1 MLISAQQ
8 ILHSQ
13 GKGKHPLNDF
23 NDLVDAE
30 HTRVVAPDYATA
42 VRILQERF
50 GSDWTVVHSRKVRR
64 PGILGWIGLSDVV
77 VIVRTQKSSNDI
89 LTTPIQLDAAIEE
102 KIPVLAGDF
111 SSEEMESTAP
121 ESEVSNP
128 EPLVS
133 LNSIDVMDAPTMTSA
148 METEVIAG
156 VNEELTNPTVSVS
169 ESDVFASAD
178 QNTEASFGESV
189 NQDSNN
195 SQPTSTDSATLNT
208 EVKEQEGFN
217 PIASVKEQGTVSH
230 ESFNSLSAR
239 LEDSKQRIAEELRA
253 FNSASPFHR
262 APDPWQ
268 TSSEGSTGTTSDVV
282 GIASFSEE
290 TAAEK
295 SVFDDPLFLGKVSTV
310 LERCGFSANACRDIK
325 NAVSSANVPDNLD
338 EAALDSLIEN
348 RVGACVMGRIPQAG
362 GISLANTAGK
372 TRFVALVGPTGV
384 GKTTTLAKL
393 AAYFH
398 VVEKKKVGLITL
410 DSYRLGA
417 IEQLRRFADIIG
429 LNFKTV
435 DQPEKVREE
444 IESFSKYDIVFI
456 DTAGRSQKDVDRLR
470 EVRDCLSNV
479 NDLEIHLCLS
489 LGAAPEALM
498 ATADA
503 FRIVGYDHVI
513 LTKRDESYSKG
524 FLWDLFGVMQ
534 KPISYVTCGQEV
546 PEDFD
551 AASREEIRDMIL
563 GVE

>member
-1 MLISAQQ
+1 
-8 ILHSQ
+8 
-13 GKGKHPLNDF
+13 LNDF
-23 NDLVDAE
+23 KDLVDAE

-64 PGILGWIGLSDVV
+64 PGLLGWIGLSDVV

-89 LTTPIQLDAAIEE
+89 LTTPIQLEAAIEE

-111 SSEEMESTAP
+111 STEESETEVTAESMTAADSVSMETAMETSMETSMESTMETPVESEMP
-121 ESEVSNP
+121 ES
-128 EPLVS
+128 
-133 LNSIDVMDAPTMTSA
+133 PTA
-148 METEVIAG
+148 I
-156 VNEELTNPTVSVS
+156 S
-169 ESDVFASAD
+169 ESDFFS
-178 QNTEASFGESV
+178 SV
-189 NQDSNN
+189 DSNN
-195 SQPTSTDSATLNT
+195 PSGFDQPIVPDPIVLNPSAANSTSTDA
-208 EVKEQEGFN
+208 EV
-217 PIASVKEQGTVSH
+217 VKAP
-230 ESFNSLSAR
+230 SFNDTAASAATGAEVTENFNTLSAR
-239 LEDSKQRIAEELRA
+239 LEGSRERIAEELRA
-253 FNSASPFHR
+253 FNSSSPFHR
-262 APDPWQ
+262 EPDPWQ
-268 TSSEGSTGTTSDVV
+268 TVENSSASQEADVV
-282 GIASFSEE
+282 GIAEI
-290 TAAEK
+290 AAED
-295 SVFDDPLFLGKVSTV
+295 VEDLDVYDDPVFLGKVSTV
-310 LERCGFSANACRDIK
+310 LERCGFSDNACSEIK
-325 NAVSSANVPDNLD
+325 SAVSRANVPENLD
-338 EAALDSLIEN
+338 EAALDALIEN
-348 RVGACVMGRIPQAG
+348 RIGACVMGRIPEAG
-362 GISLANTAGK
+362 GISLAHTAGK

-489 LGAAPEALM
+489 LGAAQEALM

-524 FLWDLFGVMQ
+524 FLWDLFGIMQ
-534 KPISYVTCGQEV
+534 KPVSYVTCGQEV

-551 AASREEIRDMIL
+551 AASREQIRDMIL
-563 GVE
+563 GAE

>member
-8 ILHSQ
+8 IHRSQ

-148 METEVIAG
+148 METEVVAG

-169 ESDVFASAD
+169 ESDVFASAN

-189 NQDSNN
+189 NQDSNI

-217 PIASVKEQGTVSH
+217 LLLP
-230 ESFNSLSAR
+230 
-239 LEDSKQRIAEELRA
+239 
-253 FNSASPFHR
+253 
-262 APDPWQ
+262 
-268 TSSEGSTGTTSDVV
+268 
-282 GIASFSEE
+282 
-290 TAAEK
+290 
-295 SVFDDPLFLGKVSTV
+295 
-310 LERCGFSANACRDIK
+310 
-325 NAVSSANVPDNLD
+325 
-338 EAALDSLIEN
+338 
-348 RVGACVMGRIPQAG
+348 
-362 GISLANTAGK
+362 
-372 TRFVALVGPTGV
+372 
-384 GKTTTLAKL
+384 
-393 AAYFH
+393 
-398 VVEKKKVGLITL
+398 
-410 DSYRLGA
+410 
-417 IEQLRRFADIIG
+417 
-429 LNFKTV
+429 
-435 DQPEKVREE
+435 
-444 IESFSKYDIVFI
+444 
-456 DTAGRSQKDVDRLR
+456 
-470 EVRDCLSNV
+470 
-479 NDLEIHLCLS
+479 
-489 LGAAPEALM
+489 
-498 ATADA
+498 
-503 FRIVGYDHVI
+503 
-513 LTKRDESYSKG
+513 
-524 FLWDLFGVMQ
+524 
-534 KPISYVTCGQEV
+534 
-546 PEDFD
+546 
-551 AASREEIRDMIL
+551 
-563 GVE
+563 

>member
-8 ILHSQ
+8 KHHSQ
-13 GKGKHPLNDF
+13 GKGNQPLNDF
-23 NDLVDAE
+23 KDLVDAE

-64 PGILGWIGLSDVV
+64 PGVLGWLGLSDVV
-77 VIVRTQKSSNDI
+77 VIVRTQKSNNDI
-89 LTTPIQLDAAIEE
+89 LTTPMQLENVIEE

-111 SSEEMESTAP
+111 SEEEMTTSP
-121 ESEVSNP
+121 ESEPV
-128 EPLVS
+128 
-133 LNSIDVMDAPTMTSA
+133 TMTSGDPVSSGVSEEFTEPQSEIFSSTDRNFNSGIGNDSPSENTGVNLSSGYSENNSSVVSGHSNTSGA
-148 METEVIAG
+148 KPEIVSPIPDTEV
-156 VNEELTNPTVSVS
+156 
-169 ESDVFASAD
+169 F
-178 QNTEASFGESV
+178 
-189 NQDSNN
+189 NN
-195 SQPTSTDSATLNT
+195 
-208 EVKEQEGFN
+208 
-217 PIASVKEQGTVSH
+217 
-230 ESFNSLSAR
+230 LSAR
-239 LEDSKQRIAEELRA
+239 LEGSRQRIAEELKA

-262 APDPWQ
+262 APDSWQ
-268 TSSEGSTGTTSDVV
+268 SVDHGNVQQADEADVV
-282 GIASFSEE
+282 GLSEIIAE
-290 TAAEK
+290 AEK
-295 SVFDDPLFLGKVSTV
+295 GQSAFEDPVFLGKVSKI
-310 LERCGFSANACRDIK
+310 LNRCGFSDTACQDIK
-325 NAVSSANVPDNLD
+325 NAVRSTEIPKNLD
-338 EAALDSLIEN
+338 DASLDSLIEN
-348 RVGACVMGRIPQAG
+348 RIGACVMERIPEAG

-435 DQPEKVREE
+435 NEPHQIQEE
-444 IESFSKYDIVFI
+444 IAAFSKYDIVFV
-456 DTAGRSQKDVDRLR
+456 DTAGRSQKDVNRLK
-470 EVRDCLSNV
+470 EVRDCLSSV
-479 NDLEIHLCLS
+479 NDLEVHLCLS
-489 LGAAPEALM
+489 LGAAPEALL

-534 KPISYVTCGQEV
+534 KPVSYVTCGQEV

>member
-8 ILHSQ
+8 ILRSQ

-111 SSEEMESTAP
+111 SSEETESRTP
-121 ESEVSNP
+121 DLEVSNP

-133 LNSIDVMDAPTMTSA
+133 LNPIHVSEAPAMTSTMDTEEVVGMDAEM
-148 METEVIAG
+148 
-156 VNEELTNPTVSVS
+156 TNPVDSLSGS
-169 ESDVFASAD
+169 EVFASAD
-178 QNTEASFGESV
+178 QNNDVSFEASVEQG
-189 NQDSNN
+189 SNTHQ
-195 SQPTSTDSATLNT
+195 QPSTDSVPLST
-208 EVKEQEGFN
+208 EVNEQEGFN
-217 PIASVKEQGTVSH
+217 PPASVKEQGTVNL

-239 LEDSKQRIAEELRA
+239 LEGSKQRIAEELKA
-253 FNSASPFHR
+253 FNSASPFYR

-268 TSSEGSTGTTSDVV
+268 TASEATTESNSDVV

-290 TAAEK
+290 TVAEK
-295 SVFDDPLFLGKVSTV
+295 SVFDDPVFLGKVSTI

-325 NAVSSANVPDNLD
+325 NAVSSANVPENLD
-338 EAALDSLIEN
+338 EAALDNLIEN

-435 DQPEKVREE
+435 DQAEKVREE

-456 DTAGRSQKDVDRLR
+456 DTAGRSQKDVDRLK

-551 AASREEIRDMIL
+551 AASREEICDMIL

>member
-1 MLISAQQ
+1 
-8 ILHSQ
+8 
-13 GKGKHPLNDF
+13 
-23 NDLVDAE
+23 
-30 HTRVVAPDYATA
+30 
-42 VRILQERF
+42 
-50 GSDWTVVHSRKVRR
+50 
-64 PGILGWIGLSDVV
+64 
-77 VIVRTQKSSNDI
+77 
-89 LTTPIQLDAAIEE
+89 
-102 KIPVLAGDF
+102 
-111 SSEEMESTAP
+111 
-121 ESEVSNP
+121 
-128 EPLVS
+128 
-133 LNSIDVMDAPTMTSA
+133 
-148 METEVIAG
+148 
-156 VNEELTNPTVSVS
+156 
-169 ESDVFASAD
+169 
-178 QNTEASFGESV
+178 
-189 NQDSNN
+189 
-195 SQPTSTDSATLNT
+195 
-208 EVKEQEGFN
+208 
-217 PIASVKEQGTVSH
+217 
-230 ESFNSLSAR
+230 
-239 LEDSKQRIAEELRA
+239 
-253 FNSASPFHR
+253 
-262 APDPWQ
+262 
-268 TSSEGSTGTTSDVV
+268 
-282 GIASFSEE
+282 
-290 TAAEK
+290 
-295 SVFDDPLFLGKVSTV
+295 
-310 LERCGFSANACRDIK
+310 
-325 NAVSSANVPDNLD
+325 
-338 EAALDSLIEN
+338 
-348 RVGACVMGRIPQAG
+348 MGRIPQAG

-456 DTAGRSQKDVDRLR
+456 DTAGRSQKDVDRLK
-470 EVRDCLSNV
+470 EVRDCLSSV

>member
-1 MLISAQQ
+1 M
-8 ILHSQ
+8 
-13 GKGKHPLNDF
+13 
-23 NDLVDAE
+23 
-30 HTRVVAPDYATA
+30 
-42 VRILQERF
+42 
-50 GSDWTVVHSRKVRR
+50 
-64 PGILGWIGLSDVV
+64 
-77 VIVRTQKSSNDI
+77 
-89 LTTPIQLDAAIEE
+89 
-102 KIPVLAGDF
+102 
-111 SSEEMESTAP
+111 
-121 ESEVSNP
+121 
-128 EPLVS
+128 
-133 LNSIDVMDAPTMTSA
+133 
-148 METEVIAG
+148 
-156 VNEELTNPTVSVS
+156 
-169 ESDVFASAD
+169 
-178 QNTEASFGESV
+178 
-189 NQDSNN
+189 
-195 SQPTSTDSATLNT
+195 
-208 EVKEQEGFN
+208 
-217 PIASVKEQGTVSH
+217 KEQGTVNL

-239 LEDSKQRIAEELRA
+239 LEGSKQRIAEELKA

-268 TSSEGSTGTTSDVV
+268 TASEATTESNSDVV

-290 TAAEK
+290 TVAEK
-295 SVFDDPLFLGKVSTV
+295 SVFDDPVFLGKVSTI
-310 LERCGFSANACRDIK
+310 LERCGFSANASRDIK
-325 NAVSSANVPDNLD
+325 NAVSSANISENLD
-338 EAALDSLIEN
+338 EAALDTLIEN

-435 DQPEKVREE
+435 DQAEKVREE

-456 DTAGRSQKDVDRLR
+456 DTAGRSQKDVDRLK

-551 AASREEIRDMIL
+551 AASREEICDMIL

>member
-8 ILHSQ
+8 ILRSQ

-111 SSEEMESTAP
+111 SSEETESRTP
-121 ESEVSNP
+121 DLEVSNP

-133 LNSIDVMDAPTMTSA
+133 LSSIHVSEAPAMTSTMDTEEVVGMDAEM
-148 METEVIAG
+148 
-156 VNEELTNPTVSVS
+156 TNPVDSLSGS
-169 ESDVFASAD
+169 EVFASAD
-178 QNTEASFGESV
+178 QNNDVSFEASVEQG
-189 NQDSNN
+189 SNTHQ
-195 SQPTSTDSATLNT
+195 QPSTDSVPLST
-208 EVKEQEGFN
+208 EVNEQEGFN
-217 PIASVKEQGTVSH
+217 PPASVKEQGTVNL

-239 LEDSKQRIAEELRA
+239 LEGSKQRIAEELKA
-253 FNSASPFHR
+253 FNSASPFYR

-268 TSSEGSTGTTSDVV
+268 TASEATTESNSDVV

-290 TAAEK
+290 TVAEK
-295 SVFDDPLFLGKVSTV
+295 SVFDDPVFLGKVSTI

-325 NAVSSANVPDNLD
+325 NAVSSANVPENLD
-338 EAALDSLIEN
+338 EAALDNLIEN
-348 RVGACVMGRIPQAG
+348 RIGACVMGRIPQAG

-435 DQPEKVREE
+435 DQAEKVREE

-456 DTAGRSQKDVDRLR
+456 DTAGRSQKDVDRLK

-551 AASREEIRDMIL
+551 AASREEIRDMIF